1 MGKQLEDNT
10 KTLTEYNIAENAII
24 VLFVTPVKVILFHYL
39 ELTALFLESFEA

>member
-24 VLFVTPVKVILFHYL
+24 VLFVNPVKVIYL
-39 ELTALFLESFEA
+39 YILDIISYILESFKT